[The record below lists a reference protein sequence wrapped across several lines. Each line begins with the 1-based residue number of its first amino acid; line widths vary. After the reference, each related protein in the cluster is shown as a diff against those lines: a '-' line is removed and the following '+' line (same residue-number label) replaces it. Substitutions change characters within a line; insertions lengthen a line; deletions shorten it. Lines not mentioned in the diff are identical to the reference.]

1 MITKIAWRNLWR
13 NKRRTIT
20 SISSIFFAVILA
32 ILMRSLQEGSYGQ
45 MIDTAARFY
54 MGYAQVHQK
63 GFWEDKSINNLMTD
77 SQETRNKILSDKNIK
92 GAFGRLE
99 TYAMAATDTLTKGVM
114 IVGTEPEGEDQLSH
128 LSQKV
133 TKGQYLTSD
142 SKDIII
148 GEGLANY
155 LGITVNDTLALLG
168 QGYHGASAAELYRIQ
183 GVLKHPN
190 PQMNNQVIYMALP
203 TVQYFVTAPNMI
215 NAYILDVHDNRKVD
229 QTVSE
234 LKGKLDLDNYEVMSW
249 SELSPE
255 MVTLI
260 NTDREGGKIMIYI
273 LYVVIAFGIFS
284 TILMMTIERERE
296 FGILTAVGMV
306 RRKIYSMLLQEA
318 LFIGLI
324 GVVTSILVGF
334 PVLLYMENHPI
345 LIEGAKGEAM
355 AKMGMEPILR
365 FTASIDIIWPQ
376 ALLMALIMI
385 VCTIYPII
393 HVARIKTVEAIHS

>member
-54 MGYAQVHQK
+54 LGYAQVHQN

-77 SQETRNKILSDKNIK
+77 SEEKRKKILSDQNIK

-114 IVGTEPEGEDQLSH
+114 IVGTEPEGEDQLSK
-128 LSQKV
+128 LSLKM
-133 TKGQYLTSD
+133 TKGKYLSSE
-142 SKDIII
+142 SKNIII

-155 LGITVNDTLALLG
+155 LGINVNDTLALLG
-168 QGYHGASAAELYRIQ
+168 QGYHGASAAELYKIQ
-183 GVLKHPN
+183 GILKHPN
-190 PQMNNQVIYMALP
+190 PQMNNQVVYMSLP
-203 TVQYFVTAPNMI
+203 TVQYFVSATNML
-215 NAYILDVHDNRKVD
+215 NSYILNVHDNRLVD
-229 QTVSE
+229 KTVEE
-234 LKGKLDLDNYEVMSW
+234 LKTKLDLDTYEVMSW
-249 SELSPE
+249 AELSPE
-255 MVTLI
+255 MVNLI
-260 NTDREGGKIMIYI
+260 NTDREGGKLMTYI

-296 FGILTAVGMV
+296 FGILIAVGMV
-306 RRKIYSMLLQEA
+306 RRKIYSMLLQES
-318 LFIGLI
+318 LFIGMI
-324 GVVTSILVGF
+324 GIASSIIAGF
-334 PVLLYMENHPI
+334 PILLYMENHPI
-345 LIEGAKGEAM
+345 HLEGAQGEAM

-365 FTASIDIIWPQ
+365 FTASLDIIWPQ
-376 ALLMALIMI
+376 AVLMAVIMVI
-385 VCTIYPII
+385 CTIYPII
-393 HVARIKTVEAIHS
+393 HVARLKTVEAIHS

>member
-13 NKRRTIT
+13 SKRRTIT

-54 MGYAQVHQK
+54 MGYAQIHQE
-63 GFWEDKSINNLMTD
+63 GYWNDKSINKLMTD
-77 SQETRNKILSDKNIK
+77 SKDTRDKILSDNNVS

-114 IVGTEPEGEDQLSH
+114 VVGTEPEGEDQLSN
-128 LSQKV
+128 LSKKMV
-133 TKGQYLTSD
+133 KGTYLSKS

-155 LGITVNDTLALLG
+155 LGITVDDTLALLG

-183 GVLKHPN
+183 GIIKHPN
-190 PQMNNQVIYMALP
+190 PQMNNQIVYMSLP
-203 TVQYFVTAPNMI
+203 TVQYFVSAPNML
-215 NAYILDVHDNRKVD
+215 NAYILNIKDTRKIEK
-229 QTVSE
+229 TVTE
-234 LKGKLDLDNYEVMSW
+234 LKDRLDKNKFEVMSW
-249 SELSPE
+249 DELSPE
-255 MVTLI
+255 MVNMI
-260 NTDREGGKIMIYI
+260 NTDREGGKLMIYI

-306 RRKIYSMLLQEA
+306 KSKIYSMLLQES

-324 GVVTSILVGF
+324 GIVSSIVAGF
-334 PVLLYMENHPI
+334 PILLYMENHPI
-345 LIEGAKGEAM
+345 HLNNEKGELM
-355 AKMGMEPILR
+355 AQMGMEPILK
-365 FTASIDIIWPQ
+365 FTASLEIIWPQ
-376 ALLMALIMI
+376 ALLMAFIMI
-385 VCTIYPII
+385 ICTIYPMIY
-393 HVARIKTVEAIHS
+393 VSKLKTVEAIHS